1 MALPAPASS
10 VPVAL
15 LALAVLGS
23 SAWACLLCFS
33 TFTERLGVCRIFTG
47 VQGPGREKCQKAFA
61 AAFSGLEDSEI
72 NYDERSH
79 LHDSFSQMIH
89 SLQEAAT
96 AQGSYEVAF
105 RDAAE
110 KMKEVIARLKGVQAC
125 IPPCGLQE
133 VARRF
138 HCRGCFSTVCDLPL
152 DCPGCDGNSGRSG
165 PVFLRRELPAARGD
179 HLLLE
184 VRSPCVSQL
193 RTQDTSYFRNVPRA
207 HGYVARIRPVQPRH
221 RGTFSCVIKHDQRL
235 LARLYFFLNVTG
247 PPPRGE
253 TELQIAFREVL
264 RWAPRDAELIE
275 PWEPSLGALL
285 ARPDALTRGLIAAAA
300 AVASATATLLVW
312 MFFRWYVSGN

>member
-152 DCPGCDGNSGRSG
+152 DCPVQD
-165 PVFLRRELPAARGD
+165 VTVTRGD
-179 HLLLE
+179 QALFSCAVNFPLPE
-184 VRSPCVSQL
+184 EITYSWKFAGAL

>member
-152 DCPGCDGNSGRSG
+152 DCPGEGRACKGEGPDLRPGLGCDLEPAP
-165 PVFLRRELPAARGD
+165 PVQDVTVTRGD
-179 HLLLE
+179 QALFSCAVNFPLPE
-184 VRSPCVSQL
+184 EITYSWKFAAP
-193 RTQDTSYFRNVPRA
+193 DT
-207 HGYVARIRPVQPRH
+207 GYVLLPKCAAGPRIRGADPAGAAQ
-221 RGTFSCVIKHDQRL
+221 
-235 LARLYFFLNVTG
+235 
-247 PPPRGE
+247 
-253 TELQIAFREVL
+253 
-264 RWAPRDAELIE
+264 APRD
-275 PWEPSLGALL
+275 LL
-285 ARPDALTRGLIAAAA
+285 MRDQARPAPP
-300 AVASATATLLVW
+300 SAPLLL
-312 MFFRWYVSGN
+312 S